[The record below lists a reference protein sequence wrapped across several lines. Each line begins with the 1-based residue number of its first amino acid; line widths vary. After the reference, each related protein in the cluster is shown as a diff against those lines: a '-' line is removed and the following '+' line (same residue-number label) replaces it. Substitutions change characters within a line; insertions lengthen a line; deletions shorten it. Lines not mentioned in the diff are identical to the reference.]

1 MSNDVKHIYV
11 VRHGQSR
18 SNATGVYEKGE
29 SPLTDEGVA
38 QARVVAQRFTD
49 IPIDIVL
56 SSTMLRAQHTAE
68 IIATHRGVPFETIEH
83 AHEQMRPDEAYY
95 RHKSD
100 PEVATLEQSLW
111 HALQLGTDLPGAE
124 TFAQLRKRAQLVKE
138 TLENHEAK
146 NIVLASHG
154 NFIKLFVFEVLL
166 GDLFTAQIYGHSNRH
181 MRTKNT
187 GITYFTINDERG
199 WQLQAWN
206 DHAHLG

>member
-18 SNATGVYEKGE
+18 SNATGVYEKEE
-29 SPLTDEGVA
+29 SPLTELGVQ
-38 QARVVAQRFTD
+38 QAHTVAGRFAH

-68 IIATHRGVPFETIEH
+68 IIAAHCGVPFDTIEH
-83 AHEQMRPDEAYY
+83 AHEQMRPDETYY

-100 PEVATLEQSLW
+100 PEVAVLEEGLW
-111 HALQLGTDLPGAE
+111 QALQAGVDLPGAE
-124 TFAQLRKRAQLVKE
+124 TFAQLRTRAQQVKE
-138 TLENHEAK
+138 ALENHEAK